1 MNYSNKNP
9 CCVSSVLRML
19 SLNVIFLCKISPSF
33 SFLSHFRP
41 YSILP
46 FKTDNF
52 NEHIYNV
59 HSYVVMFVRGFF
71 SSYMNETMA
80 WLWLTRLRW
89 QSTKCAM
96 CVCQHPSKRTAGS
109 LQYVWE
115 NSVLSCEAMVI
126 LSFLCGIIFLNSVR
140 KCIVFAMHKS
150 DFV

>member
-1 MNYSNKNP
+1 MNCSNKNP
-9 CCVSSVLRML
+9 CCVSSVLRMV
-19 SLNVIFLCKISPSF
+19 SLNVIFLCKMCLSF
-33 SFLSHFRP
+33 SLLSHFRP

-59 HSYVVMFVRGFF
+59 HSYVVMFVRVFF
-71 SSYMNETMA
+71 SYMNETMA
-80 WLWLTRLRW
+80 YLWLTRLKR
-89 QSTKCAM
+89 QSTKCAI
-96 CVCQHPSKRTAGS
+96 CVCQHPSKPNSGITAICMRK
-109 LQYVWE
+109 
-115 NSVLSCEAMVI
+115 NSVLSCVAMVI